1 MFGFPDTRFLE
12 GLMLLLEVLQELTS
26 KEGGLL
32 LTKVRNFSVAWL
44 YRGEVDAKALPRDG
58 LTICDFLVECS
69 LIDRLKGCLM

>member
-26 KEGGLL
+26 KKGGF
-32 LTKVRNFSVAWL
+32 VRNFSVAWL